1 VLPGL
6 LDELGDARRC
16 GQAYA
21 WNTLG
26 AVAGSL
32 LAAWCLL
39 PWLGFARSAWLLG
52 AVPLVLAALAGGWGA
67 RVAAAAAAVLGLGV
81 AVTST
86 SSLGRERVQGA
97 GFDLLSE
104 HEVLAY
110 REGPD
115 STVSVVAGADGS
127 RFLMIDGFT
136 ASAEGRAGTDYMEWM
151 GRLPMLAHAR
161 PERALVICF
170 GTGRT
175 AGAVRD
181 EGPRALDIVEL
192 SPAVFDMAHHFTSN
206 HDVLSDERVRPIAMD
221 GRAWLRRTTERYD
234 VVTLEPMPPGFAGV
248 NALYSSE
255 FYEIVARRLAPGG
268 VVAQWVPFH
277 LLPPLHA
284 ASVVTTFQGV
294 FPDALLW
301 VTLAGCVSV
310 EISPETISSV
320 EGRPEE
326 VEHALT
332 TLRQAVTT
340 ANEFLASEY
349 NTTLP
354 KGEIILSESGMT
366 FEADG
371 ISE

>member
-1 VLPGL
+1 
-6 LDELGDARRC
+6 
-16 GQAYA
+16 
-21 WNTLG
+21 
-26 AVAGSL
+26 
-32 LAAWCLL
+32 
-39 PWLGFARSAWLLG
+39 
-52 AVPLVLAALAGGWGA
+52 
-67 RVAAAAAAVLGLGV
+67 
-81 AVTST
+81 
-86 SSLGRERVQGA
+86 
-97 GFDLLSE
+97 
-104 HEVLAY
+104 
-110 REGPD
+110 
-115 STVSVVAGADGS
+115 VVAGADGS

-301 VTLAGCVSV
+301 VGPGSGTGILLGRAKSREAPLGSTWPGLARAA
-310 EISPETISSV
+310 TR
-320 EGRPEE
+320 RPEVAE
-326 VEHALT
+326 RVARFVALDST
-332 TLRQAVTT
+332 RLLRFGDLGAPITDDNQR
-340 ANEFLASEY
+340 LAYDLLRAQLMAYGPRLAEINLRVVRDAARGAQLS
-349 NTTLP
+349 LP
-354 KGEIILSESGMT
+354 DPPRDVYAG
-366 FEADG
+366 DG
-371 ISE
+371 